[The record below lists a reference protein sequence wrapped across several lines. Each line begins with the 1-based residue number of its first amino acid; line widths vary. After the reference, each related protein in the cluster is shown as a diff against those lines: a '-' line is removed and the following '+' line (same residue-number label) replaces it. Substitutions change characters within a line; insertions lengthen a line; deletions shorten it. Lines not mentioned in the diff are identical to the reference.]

1 MIIGYGDLG
10 DVVQMKSQ
18 LKRIDE
24 RMGGEELKAVNAD
37 NSFEEIF

>member
-18 LKRIDE
+18 LKRIE
-24 RMGGEELKAVNAD
+24 ETMGGEELKTVNVD
-37 NSFEEIF
+37 NSFEEIS